1 MELTY
6 NELKKRDVINI
17 ADGRCL
23 GRITD
28 IKLRFPQGVL
38 VGIFVPGRKR
48 RGIFA
53 CFDKS
58 EMFIEESK
66 ILKIGGTLFWLIF
79 GAKTLTINRT
89 TTSTQI
95 VANLVRPTTKIYV
108 QVATAV
114 LVTSSLGRRFLN
126 GCPTKTTEKNE
137 Q

>member
-66 ILKIGGTLFWLIF
+66 ILKIGGDVILVDIRCKDPYDKPHDDKHSNSRKPCPPDHKNLCSSGDGGVSYEQF
-79 GAKTLTINRT
+79 GAAFSERL
-89 TTSTQI
+89 SDED
-95 VANLVRPTTKIYV
+95 Y
-108 QVATAV
+108 
-114 LVTSSLGRRFLN
+114 
-126 GCPTKTTEKNE
+126 
-137 Q
+137 